1 MSGMGGGAEAS
12 RLRVEAVDGED
23 GVAEGLGEGVG
34 GSFDFGGVGEGVG
47 GGGGDGGVGG
57 GG

>member
-1 MSGMGGGAEAS
+1 MG
-12 RLRVEAVDGED
+12 VHAVDGEY
-23 GVAEGLGEGVG
+23 GMAEGLGEGVG